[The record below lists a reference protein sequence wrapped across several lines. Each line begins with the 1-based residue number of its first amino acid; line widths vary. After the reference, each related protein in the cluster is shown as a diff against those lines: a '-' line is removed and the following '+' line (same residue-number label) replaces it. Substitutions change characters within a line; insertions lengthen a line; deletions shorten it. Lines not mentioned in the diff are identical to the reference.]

1 MPPALDETNKR
12 WKARVDSAPR
22 RRVRLQ
28 PDQIG
33 QVQFSFWKRVDEDE
47 IVSCPT
53 PNGGRDT
60 SSDRGVS
67 AILCGPADDW
77 GAYACVVTTQRC
89 GTAEEGKRRPGTRHD
104 PPLRVPIMN
113 LFGPRTV
120 RRHSTRL
127 IPPP

>member
-1 MPPALDETNKR
+1 MPDELDETNLR

-33 QVQFSFWKRVDEDE
+33 QVQPFWTRVDVDE
-47 IVSCPT
+47 IVACPT
-53 PNGGRDT
+53 PNGGRDV
-60 SSDRGVS
+60 SSNRVSS
-67 AILCGPADDW
+67 AILAGPTDTW
-77 GAYACVVTTQRC
+77 GEYACVVTTQRC
-89 GTAEEGKRRPGTRHD
+89 GGAEEGGRRPGTRHD
-104 PPLRVPIMN
+104 PPLTIPIMN

-127 IPPP
+127 VPPP

>member
-1 MPPALDETNKR
+1 MPDALDETNLP

-33 QVQFSFWKRVDEDE
+33 QVQPFWARVDVDE
-47 IVSCPT
+47 IVACPT
-53 PNGGRDT
+53 PNGGRDV
-60 SSDRGVS
+60 SSNRVSS
-67 AILCGPADDW
+67 AILCGPKDDW
-77 GAYACVVTTQRC
+77 GMYACVVTTQRC
-89 GTAEEGKRRPGTRHD
+89 GGLEQGRSRTGTRVD
-104 PPLRVPIMN
+104 PPLTIPIMN

-127 IPPP
+127 VSPP